1 MVSAIL
7 KGIILGIGISA
18 PIGPINTEIVRRG
31 LHGGFWPAWMVG
43 AGAGIAHAVFLAATY
58 VGMGSLVE
66 VWAVRLALFSLGFCL
81 LAWVAVSS
89 FRDAWRGAGD
99 PGLVRPVSDGW
110 RAAFAA
116 GFGFAFLNPLAVLL
130 WVSLVGASLASPA
143 YANDIG
149 LKNALV
155 VGIWLGCALWD
166 TALATLV
173 HFSRHLVNERA
184 MRLITFVCG
193 LIIAY
198 YAVQFGWSA
207 LEMISAIL

>member
-7 KGIILGIGISA
+7 KGIVLGISISA

-31 LHGGFWPAWMVG
+31 LHSGFWPAWMVG
-43 AGAGIAHAVFLAATY
+43 SGAGIAHAVFLAAAY
-58 VGMGSLVE
+58 VGMGSLVDF
-66 VWAVRLALFSLGFCL
+66 WAVRFALFGLGFCL

-89 FRDAWRGAGD
+89 FRDAWRGTGNPA
-99 PGLVRPVSDGW
+99 LREPVSDRW

-143 YANDIG
+143 YASDIG
-149 LKNALV
+149 LKSALV

-166 TALATLV
+166 TALAILI

-184 MRLITFVCG
+184 MRLITFACG
-193 LIIAY
+193 LVIAY
-198 YAVQFGWSA
+198 YAVQFGQSA
-207 LEMISAIL
+207 LEMVSAVF

>member
-7 KGIILGIGISA
+7 KGIILGLSISA

-43 AGAGIAHAVFLAATY
+43 AGAGIAHAVFLAAAY
-58 VGMGSLVE
+58 VGMGSLVD
-66 VWAVRLALFSLGFCL
+66 VWAIRFALFGLGFCL

-89 FRDAWRGAGD
+89 FRDAWQGVGNPA
-99 PGLVRPVSDGW
+99 LTEPVSDGW

-143 YANDIG
+143 YVSDIG
-149 LKNALV
+149 LKGALV

-166 TALATLV
+166 TALAALI
-173 HFSRHLVNERA
+173 HFSRHLVNEGA
-184 MRLITFVCG
+184 MRLITFACG
-193 LIIAY
+193 LVIAY

-207 LEMISAIL
+207 LEMISAVL